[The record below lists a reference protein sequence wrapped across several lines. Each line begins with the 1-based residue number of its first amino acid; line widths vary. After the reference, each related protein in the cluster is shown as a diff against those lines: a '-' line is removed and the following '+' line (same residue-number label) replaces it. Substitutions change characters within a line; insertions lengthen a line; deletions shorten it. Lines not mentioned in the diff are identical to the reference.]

1 MLYCVMRRTQL
12 YLEADQYRWLKARA
26 GSRGSIAQVVRDL
39 IDAARRKGPDPARD
53 PFIRYLFSEPATG
66 GGSTSVADLDKD
78 LYG

>member
-12 YLEADQYRWLKARA
+12 YLDEDQYRWLKTRA

-39 IDAARRKGPDPARD
+39 IDTARRKGPNPARD

-66 GGSTSVADLDKD
+66 RRSTSVADLDRD
-78 LYG
+78 IYG